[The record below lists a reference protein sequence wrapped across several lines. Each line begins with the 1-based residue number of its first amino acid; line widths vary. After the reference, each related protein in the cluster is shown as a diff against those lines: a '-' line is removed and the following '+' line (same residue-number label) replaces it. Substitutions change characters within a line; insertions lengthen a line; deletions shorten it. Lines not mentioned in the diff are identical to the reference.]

1 MRNTSNN
8 WGCPIQQNAEWDELH
23 TVLLG
28 ISTDRGVI
36 PRLAETYD
44 PTTRRTILQNRFP
57 TAEALERSLDSFRA
71 VLEEEGVRVL
81 RPQNVHGVDQ
91 IFVRDVGFVIDDQF
105 VVSSMIEDRQRE
117 WEGVQPL
124 LGGLKVLQPPTE
136 VHVEGGDVLVLPHAL
151 IVGYS
156 DEQEIQKFK
165 TARTNLA
172 ALDWLAQQFPNR
184 KVVGCSLI
192 KSDLEVKQ
200 NVLHLDCA
208 FMPLGLGHCLLFEEG
223 FKEAGELQ
231 RLRDQLGEG
240 AYFLLD
246 SEEMVE
252 LRSNLFSI
260 RRDTVVSDLRFA
272 RVNEWLR
279 SKGYRVHELDLSPVG
294 ALGGLFRCTT
304 LPLYRKN
311 GSNG

>member
-1 MRNTSNN
+1 MHTTSNN
-8 WGCPIQQNAEWDELH
+8 FAHPLQQNAEWDELQ

-28 ISTDRGVI
+28 ISTDRGAI
-36 PRLAETYD
+36 PQLADAYD
-44 PTTRRTILQNRFP
+44 PTTRRTILQDRFP
-57 TAEALERSLDSFRA
+57 SDKALERSLDSFRA

-81 RPQNVHGVDQ
+81 RPKNIHGVDQ
-91 IFVRDVGFVIDDQF
+91 IFTRDVGFVVDDRF

-124 LGGLKVLQPPTE
+124 LFSHEVLQPPEE

-156 DEQEIQKFK
+156 DEQEMQRFK
-165 TARTNLA
+165 TARTNRA
-172 ALDWLAQQFPNR
+172 ALDWLRQQFPNR
-184 KVVGCSLI
+184 KVVGCQLI
-192 KSDLEVKQ
+192 KSDHEVEQ
-200 NVLHLDCA
+200 NVLHLDCG

-223 FKEAGELQ
+223 FKNAKELQ
-231 RLRDQLGEG
+231 QLRDELGEVS
-240 AYFLLD
+240 YLLLD
-246 SEEMVE
+246 RKEMIE

-260 RRDTVVSDLRFA
+260 RRDTVVSDLRFE

-279 SKGYRVHELDLSPVG
+279 SEGYRVHELDLSPVG

>member
-1 MRNTSNN
+1 MYTTSNN
-8 WGCPIQQNAEWDELH
+8 LPHPPQQNAEWDELQ

-28 ISTDRGVI
+28 ISTDRGAT
-36 PRLAETYD
+36 PQLADAYD
-44 PTTRRTILQNRFP
+44 PTTRRTILQDRFP
-57 TAEALERSLDSFRA
+57 SDQALERSLDSFRS

-81 RPQNVHGVDQ
+81 RPQNIHGVDQ
-91 IFVRDVGFVIDDQF
+91 IFARDVGFVVDDRF

-124 LGGLKVLQPPTE
+124 LGSYEVLQPPEE

-156 DEQEIQKFK
+156 DEQEMQRFK
-165 TARTNLA
+165 TARTNRA
-172 ALDWLAQQFPNR
+172 ALDWLRQQFPNR
-184 KVVGCSLI
+184 KVVGCQLI
-192 KSDLEVKQ
+192 KSDHEVEQ
-200 NVLHLDCA
+200 NVLHLDCG

-223 FKEAGELQ
+223 FKNAEELQ
-231 RLRDQLGEG
+231 QLRDELGEVS
-240 AYFLLD
+240 YLFLD
-246 SEEMVE
+246 RKEMIE

-260 RRDTVVSDLRFA
+260 RRDTVVSDLRFE
-272 RVNEWLR
+272 RVNKWLR
-279 SKGYRVHELDLSPVG
+279 SEGYRVHALDLSPVG

>member
-1 MRNTSNN
+1 MWKGRCACSPTRF
-8 WGCPIQQNAEWDELH
+8 
-23 TVLLG
+23 
-28 ISTDRGVI
+28 DRG
-36 PRLAETYD
+36 LF
-44 PTTRRTILQNRFP
+44 RRTGN
-57 TAEALERSLDSFRA
+57 S
-71 VLEEEGVRVL
+71 
-81 RPQNVHGVDQ
+81 
-91 IFVRDVGFVIDDQF
+91 
-105 VVSSMIEDRQRE
+105 
-117 WEGVQPL
+117 
-124 LGGLKVLQPPTE
+124 
-136 VHVEGGDVLVLPHAL
+136 
-151 IVGYS
+151 
-156 DEQEIQKFK
+156 EIQNGSNQSRCIGLVGSTISKSESRWVFANQIRPGGQ
-165 TARTNLA
+165 TQCIASRLRIHA
-172 ALDWLAQQFPNR
+172 AGF
-184 KVVGCSLI
+184 GSLP
-192 KSDLEVKQ
+192 
-200 NVLHLDCA
+200 A
-208 FMPLGLGHCLLFEEG
+208 FEEG

-240 AYFLLD
+240 SYFLLD

>member
-1 MRNTSNN
+1 M
-8 WGCPIQQNAEWDELH
+8 QD
-23 TVLLG
+23 
-28 ISTDRGVI
+28 
-36 PRLAETYD
+36 
-44 PTTRRTILQNRFP
+44 RFP
-57 TAEALERSLDSFRA
+57 SDKALERSLNSFQL
-71 VLEEEGVRVL
+71 VLEEEGVCVL
-81 RPQNVHGVDQ
+81 RPQNIHGVDQ
-91 IFVRDVGFVIDDQF
+91 IFARDVGFVVDDRF

-124 LGGLKVLQPPTE
+124 LGSYEVLQPPGE

-156 DEQEIQKFK
+156 DEQEMQRFK
-165 TARTNLA
+165 TARTNRA
-172 ALDWLAQQFPNR
+172 ALDWLSQQFPNR
-184 KVVGCSLI
+184 KVVGCQLI
-192 KSDLEVKQ
+192 KSDHEVEQ
-200 NVLHLDCA
+200 NVLHLDCG

-223 FKEAGELQ
+223 FKDAEELQ
-231 RLRDQLGEG
+231 QLRDELGEVS
-240 AYFLLD
+240 YLFLD
-246 SEEMVE
+246 RKEMIE

-260 RRDTVVSDLRFA
+260 RRDSVVSDLRFE

-279 SKGYRVHELDLSPVG
+279 SEGYRVHELDLSPVG

>member
-1 MRNTSNN
+1 MHTTSNN
-8 WGCPIQQNAEWDELH
+8 LAHPLQQYAEWDELQ

-28 ISTDRGVI
+28 ISTDRGAI
-36 PRLAETYD
+36 PQLADAYD
-44 PTTRRTILQNRFP
+44 PTTRRTIMQDRFP
-57 TAEALERSLDSFRA
+57 SDKALERSLDSFRA

-81 RPQNVHGVDQ
+81 RPKNIHGVDQ
-91 IFVRDVGFVIDDQF
+91 IFARDVGFVVDDRF

-124 LGGLKVLQPPTE
+124 LGSYEVLQPPEE

-156 DEQEIQKFK
+156 DEQEMQRFK
-165 TARTNLA
+165 TARTNRA
-172 ALDWLAQQFPNR
+172 ALDWLRQQFPNR
-184 KVVGCSLI
+184 KVVGCQLI
-192 KSDLEVKQ
+192 KSDHEVEQ
-200 NVLHLDCA
+200 NVLHLDCG

-223 FKEAGELQ
+223 FKDPEELQ
-231 RLRDQLGEG
+231 ELRDELGEVS
-240 AYFLLD
+240 YLLLD
-246 SEEMVE
+246 RKEMIE

-260 RRDTVVSDLRFA
+260 RRDTVVSDLRFE

-279 SKGYRVHELDLSPVG
+279 SEGYRVHELDLSPVG